1 MDSYTNLAM
10 DWLATQPDWAT
21 ITSDPQTWALETGD
35 RIFQRTRELTDQL
48 APPIPN
54 EPFEDRTRRLNRAW
68 QAAEELAIA
77 EHLPPATIVEDAEPG
92 WGPLVP
98 DLSDLL

>member
-1 MDSYTNLAM
+1 MDSYRNLAM

-48 APPIPN
+48 APRIPN
-54 EPFEDRTRRLNRAW
+54 EPFEERCHRLNGAW
-68 QAAEELAIA
+68 QTAEELAIA
-77 EHLPPATIVEDAEPG
+77 EHLSPAATVEGSEPG
-92 WGPLVP
+92 WVPLVP
-98 DLSDLL
+98 NLSDLL

>member
-1 MDSYTNLAM
+1 MDSYMSMAVN
-10 DWLATQPDWAT
+10 WLATQPHWES

-54 EPFEDRTRRLNRAW
+54 EPFEERSRRLNAAW
-68 QAAEELAIA
+68 QTAEELAIA
-77 EHLPPATIVEDAEPG
+77 EHLPPTVEGSEPD
-92 WGPLVP
+92 WVPLVP
-98 DLSDLL
+98 SLSDLL